1 MVRALIFHHGGTE
14 ARRNTFFPSVSPCL
28 RGEILLSSLLVLCGC
43 PGVPRP
49 ANPITG
55 GQEMLSLLSAIHGR
69 ARSLRAQGRA
79 DHLGPEGRV
88 RGKVMFFV
96 ERDAR
101 LRFDALTPADTTAA
115 TLTSDGERFALLDA
129 RENRFYSG
137 PAEPCN
143 IARLLRIPLD
153 GRDIVEILL
162 GGTPLVGP
170 AASAR
175 VSWDDDGFY
184 VLRLASPDG
193 RLRQEVHV
201 SGERDRLD
209 VLSSV
214 VRDRRGTWFEVGYED
229 HIRIAGVRLPKRIH
243 FEMPRQ
249 DADVL
254 VRYDDVEV
262 NVEIPPDAFVQAAPE
277 GLPVEEVSCR

>member
-1 MVRALIFHHGGTE
+1 MI
-14 ARRNTFFPSVSPCL
+14 
-28 RGEILLSSLLVLCGC
+28 SLLGAV
-43 PGVPRP
+43 
-49 ANPITG
+49 
-55 GQEMLSLLSAIHGR
+55 HGR
-69 ARSLRAQGRA
+69 ARNLRAQGRA
-79 DHLGPEGRV
+79 DHLGPDGRV
-88 RGKVMFFV
+88 RGTVMFFV

-115 TLTSDGERFALLDA
+115 TLTSDGGRFALLDA
-129 RENRFYSG
+129 GENRFYAG

-153 GRDIVEILL
+153 GREIVEILL

-170 AASAR
+170 AGGAR
-175 VSWDDDGFY
+175 VTWDDGGFY

-214 VRDRRGTWFEVGYED
+214 VRDRRGTWFRVAYED
-229 HIRIAGVRLPKRIH
+229 HARVGGVRIPKSIH
-243 FEMPRQ
+243 FEMPRE

-262 NVEIPPDAFVQAAPE
+262 NVEIPPDAFVQTAPE
-277 GLPVEEVSCR
+277 GLHAEEVTCQ